1 MAILWDDPTY
11 GESGGKNDER
21 AYGDIFILAKMAG
34 LSSSAHFHFPPTTTP
49 TAAAYNT
56 L

>member
-1 MAILWDDPTY
+1 MAILWDDPTS